1 MSKPIPSAPM
11 EASLIFCR
19 QVLYLLLLALAFT
32 IKTHFSPFLDQNT
45 LLEQPRHRILRQ
57 SQRVDQSS
65 HTDTQTPQPEV
76 CRTIRYHKKIQFS
89 KNLKVKVLFKILR
102 LTPKKLKIFVDIPPV
117 LPPDT
122 DNIWNSPRGE
132 DTCCCQ
138 CTGADHHH
146 HHCYQRPEC
155 PG

>member
-1 MSKPIPSAPM
+1 MESHPLVRYFKNKPIPSTPTT
-11 EASLIFCR
+11 ASLLFR
-19 QVLYLLLLALAFT
+19 RPLLALAFT
-32 IKTHFSPFLDQNT
+32 ISIFSPFLDQNT

-76 CRTIRYHKKIQFS
+76 EQFFKFERQNTRENITFNP
-89 KNLKVKVLFKILR
+89 KNFKIV
-102 LTPKKLKIFVDIPPV
+102 IDISPL

-132 DTCCCQ
+132 DTCCCLY
-138 CTGADHHH
+138 TGADHHH